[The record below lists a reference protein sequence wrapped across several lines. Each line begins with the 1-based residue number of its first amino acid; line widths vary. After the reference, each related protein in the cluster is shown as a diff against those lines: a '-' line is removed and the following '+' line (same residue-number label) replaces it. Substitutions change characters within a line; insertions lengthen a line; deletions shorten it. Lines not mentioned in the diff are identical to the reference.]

1 VHSIKGD
8 VLESAKFFDADS
20 IVAPWLD
27 SHEIP
32 ERLTSHLDGRAIW
45 DAIQTLKNS
54 VSQVSF
60 GLVHTDYWM
69 GNVLWQGD
77 KITGV
82 IDWEMASYGDPAID
96 VAYCRMDMR
105 MTGLEEASGHF
116 LDAYQ
121 AATDRQVENLEL

>member
-1 VHSIKGD
+1 VGTHTPHDSCKTDLRTLSRTVADRILD
-8 VLESAKFFDADS
+8 LIEPSAN
-20 IVAPWLD
+20 L
-27 SHEIP
+27 
-32 ERLTSHLDGRAIW
+32 
-45 DAIQTLKNS
+45 NS